1 MFPGSPS
8 QSQIIGNSLT
18 ANGTL
23 ATIPAGMTLTA
34 NVGLNAAV
42 AVLGSAN
49 LTVTVNGTNAAPA
62 NGTVIARLTVS
73 GLLAAA
79 ACGAQ
84 DFEILV
90 KAPPENSVTLAFA
103 ISGVGTGNATING
116 WHFS

>member
-1 MFPGSPS
+1 MFPGSPGS
-8 QSQIIGNSLT
+8 AQIIGNSLT

-49 LTVTVNGTNAAPA
+49 LTVTVNGANAAPG

-79 ACGAQ
+79 AAAAQ

-90 KAPPENSVTLAFA
+90 KAPPENNVTLAFA